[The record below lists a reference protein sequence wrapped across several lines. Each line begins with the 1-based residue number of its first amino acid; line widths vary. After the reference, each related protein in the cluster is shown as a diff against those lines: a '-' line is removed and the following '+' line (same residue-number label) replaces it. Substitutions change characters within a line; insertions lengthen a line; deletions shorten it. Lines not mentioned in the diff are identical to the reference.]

1 MAGIRRI
8 LVTGATGKQ
17 GGALIKA
24 LSSTTGNDKSGPF
37 ELIALTRNTA
47 SASAQRLPQ
56 QYNVKLLQGDLD
68 DVSTIFN
75 QITTKFGPLY
85 GVFSVQTPLKPHREE
100 AQGKALAEYAARKG
114 VKHFIYTSADR
125 GGPTRSENDS
135 TNIPHFIS
143 KFNIEKRIKEVASEG
158 ESPMVWTI
166 IRPVAFMENLTPDFF
181 GKVFGNAWALN
192 GKDRKMQIVS
202 TESVGV
208 LAAEAFKNPEEFAG
222 KSVSLATDSLS
233 FNEANAIFE
242 RKLGRSLPRTY
253 EWLASFIINWV
264 AHKELGLMFD
274 RIRKEGFGAD
284 VDEYRSKYPRMM
296 NFEEWLER
304 ASKFSRN

>member
-1 MAGIRRI
+1 MACVKRI

-17 GGALIKA
+17 GGALIRA
-24 LSSTTGNDKSGPF
+24 LSPTSNDKKSTPF
-37 ELIALTRNTA
+37 ELIALTRDTA

-56 QYNVKLLQGDLD
+56 QNNVKLHQGDLD
-68 DVSTIFN
+68 DVPTIFN

-100 AQGKALAEYAARKG
+100 AQGKALAEHAVQNG

-125 GGPTRSENDS
+125 GGPTRSENDP
-135 TNIPHFIS
+135 TNIPHFVS
-143 KFNIEKRIKEVASEG
+143 KFNIEKRIKEVAPGG
-158 ESPMVWTI
+158 ESPMAWTI

-181 GKVFGNAWALN
+181 GKVFGNAWAFN

-242 RKLGRSLPRTY
+242 RKFGRTLPRTY

-264 AHKELGLMFD
+264 ARKELGLMFD

-284 VDEYRSKYPRMM
+284 VDEYRSEYPQMM
-296 NFEEWLER
+296 TFEEWLEK